1 MGVFHSAA
9 LTIVKRE
16 DDLANGVTKPYTTF
30 PPQPEEG
37 VPRESWVRAVIK
49 GADERSTR
57 WRHVMVLGGLL
68 IGFGPVEEELLSHSM
83 RSTLEHALVS
93 ATNLALDEVLHGDE
107 LGSQC
112 VALALNHSFPL
123 LSDYERGQLDYN
135 VWALSEFCEWNA
147 DRIKLVLPVLAG
159 SAFFSSEGLQS
170 AYFLGA
176 IDLDIVELPN
186 KSLNWPVSSFST
198 LVPADAKIN
207 R

>member
-9 LTIVKRE
+9 LAIVKRE

-30 PPQPEEG
+30 PLQKEEG
-37 VPRESWVRAVIK
+37 VPRASWVRAVIK

-57 WRHVMVLGGLL
+57 WKHVIVLGGLL
-68 IGFGPVEEELLSHSM
+68 IGFGPVDEELLSHSM

-123 LSDYERGQLDYN
+123 LSDYERARLDYN
-135 VWALSEFCEWNA
+135 VC
-147 DRIKLVLPVLAG
+147 
-159 SAFFSSEGLQS
+159 AFPGILRM
-170 AYFLGA
+170 
-176 IDLDIVELPN
+176 
-186 KSLNWPVSSFST
+186 T
-198 LVPADAKIN
+198 C
-207 R
+207 